1 MEALFSGVRPSNA
14 LCGDVPRPPKTRFW
28 VGKCVLLALK
38 GILFAKLI
46 SVCPNQTFF
55 VYFRSVL
62 AEKKWI
68 QSNLVHYLSVLY
80 GDLVIL
86 VILGW
91 NCRFYLYVTS
101 WLHGNGNFDESSV
114 GWYTIDT
121 LLECCYTQYEHMI
134 FFQGHQFYLKV
145 NTTIFNYYRRALIP
159 AFLSSERVFYSQGTV
174 WQEKDHC

>member
-28 VGKCVLLALK
+28 VRKCVLLALK

-91 NCRFYLYVTS
+91 NCRFYLYFAS
-101 WLHGNGNFDESSV
+101 WLHRNGNFDESSV
-114 GWYTIDT
+114 AWYTTDNHFRM
-121 LLECCYTQYEHMI
+121 LLYPILSREILSRSSILLKGEHHD
-134 FFQGHQFYLKV
+134 FQL
-145 NTTIFNYYRRALIP
+145 L
-159 AFLSSERVFYSQGTV
+159 
-174 WQEKDHC
+174 